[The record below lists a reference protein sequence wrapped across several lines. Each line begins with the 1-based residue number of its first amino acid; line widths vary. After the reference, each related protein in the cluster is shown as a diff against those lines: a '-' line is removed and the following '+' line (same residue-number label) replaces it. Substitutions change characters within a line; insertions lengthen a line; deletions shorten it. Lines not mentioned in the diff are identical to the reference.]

1 MAAFLFLPAWTFDYW
16 QAWVFLA
23 VFLLSALAITAY
35 LMKEDP
41 KLLERRLSA
50 GPTVE
55 KEKTQKIIML
65 LASMAF
71 VATIV
76 LPAIDHRFSWS
87 EVPIHIVILGNIL
100 VVLGFLII
108 FFVFKENSFTASTI
122 MVAEGQKVISTGP
135 YAIVRHPMYSGGLIM
150 LFGVPLALGS
160 YWGLLAF
167 VAIALV
173 IVWRLLDEE
182 KFLKHNLSGYIEYCQ
197 KLRYRLVPFVR

>member
-1 MAAFLFLPAWTFDYW
+1 
-16 QAWVFLA
+16 
-23 VFLLSALAITAY
+23 
-35 LMKEDP
+35 
-41 KLLERRLSA
+41 
-50 GPTVE
+50 
-55 KEKTQKIIML
+55 
-65 LASMAF
+65 MAF

-76 LPAIDHRFSWS
+76 LPAIDHRFLWS
-87 EVPIHIVILGNIL
+87 DAPIYIVILGNIL

-173 IVWRLLDEE
+173 ILWRLLDEE
-182 KFLKHNLSGYIEYCQ
+182 KFLKQNLPGYIEYCQ
-197 KLRYRLVPFVR
+197 KLRYRLVPFVW

>member
-1 MAAFLFLPAWTFDYW
+1 MKSLNIRALRGLFQLGIGMAAFLFLPAWTFDYW

-23 VFLLSALAITAY
+23 VFLLSALAITVY

-55 KEKTQKIIML
+55 KEKMQKIIML

-87 EVPIHIVILGNIL
+87 DRADPYCNLGQYSCGTRIFDHILRIQGKLIYSFHYHGCRGSESYIDWSVRNSTPPHVQWRAHYALWSAACARFLLGTSGVRCNRACDR
-100 VVLGFLII
+100 VA
-108 FFVFKENSFTASTI
+108 AS
-122 MVAEGQKVISTGP
+122 
-135 YAIVRHPMYSGGLIM
+135 R
-150 LFGVPLALGS
+150 
-160 YWGLLAF
+160 
-167 VAIALV
+167 
-173 IVWRLLDEE
+173 
-182 KFLKHNLSGYIEYCQ
+182 
-197 KLRYRLVPFVR
+197 